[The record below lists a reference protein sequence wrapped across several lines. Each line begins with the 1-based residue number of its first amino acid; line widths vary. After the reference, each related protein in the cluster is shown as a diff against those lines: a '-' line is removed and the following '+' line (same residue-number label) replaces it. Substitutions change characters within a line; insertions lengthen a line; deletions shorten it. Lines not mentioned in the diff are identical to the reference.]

1 MVTTFV
7 DLYPEPPGFI
17 PLVHDGPVIDLAVE
31 RARTPGCQDKIFLD
45 SAGSS
50 LPPRQVVEAA
60 VAHLRR
66 EAEIG
71 GYRAA
76 AERAEDL
83 DGLRGSLGRLLGS
96 DPDLIALTD
105 SATRSWNQFVT
116 ALPLAAGDRIL
127 VGGMEYASNAITL
140 LQRARIDGC
149 SVEVVPSD
157 ADGRID
163 LEALA
168 TMLDDRVRL
177 VSLVHVATN
186 SGRVNPV
193 REVVDLAHAAG
204 ALVLLDAC
212 QSVGQLALRVEEL
225 GVDAL
230 TGTGRKWLRGPRG
243 TGFLQV
249 RREVLAGLEPR
260 AADMRGATWT
270 SPHEYVLREDAGR
283 FELWEADVA
292 ARLGLKA
299 AVDHLLDLGPAEA
312 EQAIRSVAARLRDG
326 LAEIPGVTVQDAGP
340 DLCGIVSFTLAGHEP
355 GQVRD
360 QLAGAGV
367 TVSVSEA
374 ASTRLDM
381 EARGLDA
388 VVRASPHY
396 FVSPEDV
403 DGALAAVTA
412 LAG

>member
-1 MVTTFV
+1 M
-7 DLYPEPPGFI
+7 
-17 PLVHDGPVIDLAVE
+17 IDLATE
-31 RARTPGCQDKIFLD
+31 RALTPGCLGQVFLD

-50 LPPRQVVEAA
+50 LPPNPVLEAS

-66 EAEIG
+66 ETEVG

-83 DGLRGSLGRLLGS
+83 DGLRVSLGRLLGC
-96 DPDLIALTD
+96 DPDLVALTD
-105 SATRSWNQFVT
+105 SATRAWGLFLT
-116 ALPLAAGDRIL
+116 ALPLTTGDRIL
-127 VGGMEYASNAITL
+127 VGSMEYASNAIAL

-149 SVEVVPSD
+149 TVEVVPSD

-163 LEALA
+163 LAALA
-168 TMLDDRVRL
+168 GMVDDRVRL

-193 REVVDLAHAAG
+193 HEVVDIAHRAG

-212 QSVGQLALRVEEL
+212 QSVGQIALDVEDL

-230 TGTGRKWLRGPRG
+230 SATGRKWLRAPRG
-243 TGFLQV
+243 TGFLYV
-249 RREVLAGLEPR
+249 RREVLAGLEPA

-270 SPHEYVLREDAGR
+270 AADNYALRSDAAR

-292 ARLGLKA
+292 GRLGLKA
-299 AVDHLLDLGPAEA
+299 AVDHLLALGPAEV
-312 EQAIRSVAARLRDG
+312 EQAVRAIAARLRDG
-326 LAEIPGVTVQDAGP
+326 LGDLPGVTVQDAGP
-340 DLCGIVSFTLAGHEP
+340 DLCGIVSFTVDGRSP
-355 GQVRD
+355 DQVRD
-360 QLAGAGV
+360 DLASAGV
-367 TVSVSEA
+367 TVTVSHA
-374 ASTRLDM
+374 ASTLLDM
-381 EARGLDA
+381 ADRGLDS

-403 DGALAAVTA
+403 DAAIGAVAA
-412 LAG
+412 LR